1 MSFTVTAA
9 ILLFHLLQPAASCQ
23 VRLGEALGIKFV
35 KQVKEPKKVKAKL
48 KDYVRS
54 VKTLERLKGVQRRE
68 AEELQ
73 KMPDFGIPDQTKLME
88 SLLEHDHYKHNFNGF
103 LRQYY
108 SFVLRCH
115 CLMNMQGR
123 YRGLGEQA
131 ECFKLIDIS
140 KFGFP

>member
-1 MSFTVTAA
+1 MVLEFNRLTGHNSW
-9 ILLFHLLQPAASCQ
+9 Q
-23 VRLGEALGIKFV
+23 VRLGEALGIKFA
-35 KQVKEPKKVKAKL
+35 KLKEPKKVKAKL
-48 KDYVRS
+48 KDYVQS
-54 VKTLERLKGVQRRE
+54 VRTLERLKGAQRRE
-68 AEELQ
+68 AEELN
-73 KMPDFGIPDQTKLME
+73 KMSELGIPEQNKLME

-123 YRGLGEQA
+123 YRGMGDQA

-140 KFGFP
+140 K